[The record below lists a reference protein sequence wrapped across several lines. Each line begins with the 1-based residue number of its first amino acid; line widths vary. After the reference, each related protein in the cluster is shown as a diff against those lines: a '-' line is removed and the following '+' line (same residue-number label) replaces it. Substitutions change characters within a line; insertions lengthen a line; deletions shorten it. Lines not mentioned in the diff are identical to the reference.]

1 MHFTNKNERMNYESM
16 RENQTLM
23 TYFRQDIFISTE
35 AKEKQRKVVQQEV
48 SKEGFWKKSRYKQ
61 EKC

>member
-1 MHFTNKNERMNYESM
+1 MNYESM

-23 TYFRQDIFISTE
+23 TYIRQDIFTSTE
-35 AKEKQRKVVQQEV
+35 AKEKQRKVVQQEA